1 MEGNKNQSM
10 CGLKGRTGP
19 HCAAL
24 IFDASAAKAPDY
36 QLRDKQGLG
45 DCCHGAQGC
54 HPIRSRAD

>member
-1 MEGNKNQSM
+1 M